1 MKKLLQLLMLALVA
15 ALLISC
21 GTTPPA
27 EETPGGE
34 TGAETEVP
42 GANLDGETVV
52 WNAEKGQYEIE
63 PDADITFAADN
74 DAFGAAIVALW
85 DKTHPEHAGKVKFEN
100 MGSQDTADKIGESQ
114 GELPDVILVV
124 DGEVPR
130 NAAHMLA
137 FDSHLADIV
146 RANGSEQGLAAGNP
160 TNTVIFAP
168 AALDGMT
175 FVTNVTMLEGLGYDV
190 TDANGDGLVDAFDTW
205 EEIFDLA
212 KEWAADRPVYKVRQT
227 EVFVN
232 DEGNEETR
240 FTDEYVEQQVNVV
253 FPLTLDNQWS
263 DYHHLSSAGWRL
275 YSSEDAAKP
284 GYDDPKFAEGF
295 EFMLAAKEAKISVE
309 QSGEV
314 TPASAMTWRWDNVLN
329 GVNLAPFGL
338 VGTWMNVA
346 GDSEATG
353 NTYSISNLPTWKGL
367 NQATFAKT
375 KGYIINSYTDYRSA
389 AHELLRLVYS
399 QEGFQAMVDNSS
411 YAPALVADSE
421 VAPVLADDSV
431 QKQFMNGMQY
441 TAIEPGLTLPSG
453 KKGMDAVFYA
463 HISDYEKAVWDGEL
477 SVEDAIAQLIEVTE
491 AAIAAEQ

>member
-1 MKKLLQLLMLALVA
+1 MKRLLQLLMIALVA

-21 GTTPPA
+21 GTTPPPA
-27 EETPGGE
+27 EETPVETGE
-34 TGAETEVP
+34 TPDP

-52 WNAEKGQYEIE
+52 WNEEKGQYEIE
-63 PDADITFAADN
+63 TDAQLRFAVDN
-74 DAFGAAIVALW
+74 DAFGAAVVALW
-85 DKTHPEHAGKVKFEN
+85 DKTHPEHAGKVTFEN

-114 GELPDVILVV
+114 GELPDVILVI

-130 NAAHMLA
+130 NEAHMLA

-146 RANGSEQGLAAGNP
+146 RANGSEQGIDAGNP
-160 TNTVIFAP
+160 TNTLIFAP

-175 FVTNVTMLEGLGYDV
+175 FVTNITMLEALGYDV

-205 EEIFDLA
+205 EKIFDLA
-212 KEWAADRPVYKVRQT
+212 KEWAEDRPVYKVRQT
-227 EVFVN
+227 EVVTN
-232 DEGNEETR
+232 DEGEEVTQ

-253 FPLTLDNQWS
+253 FPMTLDNQWS

-275 YSSEDAAKP
+275 YASGDAAEP
-284 GYDDPKFAEGF
+284 GYDDPKFKEGF

-314 TPASAMTWRWDNVLN
+314 TPAAAMTWRWDNVIN
-329 GVNLAPFGL
+329 GVNLSPFGL
-338 VGTWMNVA
+338 VGTWQDVA
-346 GDSEATG
+346 GDAEATG

-411 YAPALVADSE
+411 YAPALVTGAD
-421 VAPVLADDSV
+421 VAPNLADDSV
-431 QKQFMNGMQY
+431 QKQFMDGMQF
-441 TAIEPGLTLPSG
+441 TATEPGYTLPSG
-453 KKGMDAVFYA
+453 KKGMDAVYYA
-463 HISDYEKAVWDGEL
+463 HISDYEKAIWDGEL
-477 SVEDAIAQLIEVTE
+477 SVDDAIAQLIEVTN